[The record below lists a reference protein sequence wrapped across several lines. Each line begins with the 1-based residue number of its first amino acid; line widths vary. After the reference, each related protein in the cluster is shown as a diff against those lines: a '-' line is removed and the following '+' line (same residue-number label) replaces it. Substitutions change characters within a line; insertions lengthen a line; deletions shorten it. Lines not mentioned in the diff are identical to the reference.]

1 MNKKKVFI
9 VILNYNSWQ
18 DTIECIHSLINV
30 NYQNYNIVI
39 VDNDSPDASM
49 KKIKQ
54 YMSEKKIGHIF
65 FKSPEES
72 ISYRNNISFISLI
85 QSGYNGGYGYGNNIG
100 VKYALSNEADYVL
113 ILNPDT
119 IVSADFLEPLVGIC
133 VKDEKIGI
141 VSSKIY
147 FYDKPD
153 VFWFNGGKFSPY
165 TGKVKHCNFKE
176 KDIGQTPPEHITFM
190 TGCIMLI
197 PRRIIENVGFLNEKY
212 FMYVEDLEYSQR
224 VIKYG
229 YRLAVTQ
236 NSRIWHKIGSSSGG
250 QLSCFSLYFR
260 TRNKIKFIRDYV
272 NFAFKPV
279 AYFYTIIISLLQL
292 LKIKRF
298 DLIKAHIKGIKHG
311 FKHKI

>member
-18 DTIECIHSLINV
+18 DTIECLHSLINV

-39 VDNDSPDASM
+39 VDNDSTDASI

-54 YMSEKKIGHIF
+54 YMIEKKVGHIF

-72 ISYRNNISFISLI
+72 MSYKNNISFVSLI
-85 QSGYNGGYGYGNNIG
+85 QSSYNGGYGYGNNIG

-113 ILNPDT
+113 ILNNDT
-119 IVSADFLEPLVGIC
+119 IVDPNFLKPMVNICENDKKVGI
-133 VKDEKIGI
+133 VAGKIL
-141 VSSKIY
+141 
-147 FYDKPD
+147 FYDRQD
-153 VFWFNGGKFSPY
+153 IIWFNGGKFSPY

-190 TGCIMLI
+190 TGCMMLI
-197 PRRIIENVGFLNEKY
+197 SRKTIENVGFLNEEY
-212 FMYVEDLEYSQR
+212 FMYVEDLEFSQR

-236 NSRIWHKIGSSSGG
+236 NSRIWHKIGNSSGG
-250 QLSCFSLYFR
+250 QLSCFSFYFR

-279 AYFYTIIISLLQL
+279 AYFYTIIIDFLRLI
-292 LKIKRF
+292 KIRRF
-298 DLIKAHIKGIKHG
+298 DLIKSHIKGIKDG